1 MNFNRDTEYALISL
15 AQMTEKDRVYSAREL
30 SDSCNVPYG
39 LLCKI
44 LQRLA
49 SAGVLRS
56 IRGPRGGY
64 RLAHKADQILLAA
77 VETAVH
83 ENRRVV
89 PCLDTRECDREEHC
103 TIRDGVVRIQSMWDE
118 MMSTITLA
126 EFFGKAES
134 VTEGA
139 LR

>member
-1 MNFNRDTEYALISL
+1 MNFHRDTEYALISL
-15 AQMTEKDRVYSAREL
+15 AEMTEKDRVYSARDL

-44 LQRLA
+44 LQRL
-49 SAGVLRS
+49 SNAGILRS

-64 RLAHKADQILLAA
+64 RLAGRADEILLSA
-77 VETAVH
+77 VVTAVH
-83 ENRRVV
+83 EKRRVV

-118 MMSTITLA
+118 MMSKITLK
-126 EFFGKAES
+126 EFFGEAES
-134 VTEGA
+134 VTGGA